1 MKTLIVFHRGKLV
14 GSILDKASTGISFQ
28 YSDDADFRL
37 SVSLPLSNKIYTAK
51 EIEPFF
57 SGLLPDGELREQI
70 AKDAH
75 VSSSSWFKLLSNYGR
90 EIAGAIEIIEDDEES
105 SDPTKY
111 SYTKLQKEEISTRIS
126 NANAIPLLTW
136 GGKTRMSL
144 AGAQNKI
151 ALFEKEGELYMPN
164 GGAPTNVILKA
175 GVNSYSI
182 NEYTTTHIAS
192 YLGINTPETLIKDY
206 DGTLAFI
213 TRRFD
218 RKEVDE
224 EVIRL
229 HQEDMCQA
237 LSVVPENKYEEDGG
251 PSFIKIKDLLIRVT
265 ETPIIYCK
273 EFAKIVIFN
282 YLFGNCD
289 ANGKN
294 YALLYPDS
302 STNPYLAPFYDLLC
316 TTIYDWLSR
325 KMAMKIGREK
335 EINRITKNDIIECGI
350 VGKKEMMNIL
360 DFFISNIP
368 FAFCRAKNELEEI
381 AQPMIDAIERDVMER
396 IRKL

>member
-1 MKTLIVFHRGKLV
+1 MFFHRGKLV

-75 VSSSSWFKLLSNYGR
+75 VFSSSWFKLLSNYGR

-111 SYTKLQKEEISTRIS
+111 SYTKLQKEEISTRLS

-182 NEYTTTHIAS
+182 NEYATTHIAS

-218 RKEVDE
+218 RKEVDG

-251 PSFIKIKDLLIRVT
+251 PSIIKIKDLLIRVT

-289 ANGKN
+289 AHGKN

-302 STNPYLAPFYDLLC
+302 SSNPILAPFYDLLC
-316 TTIYDWLSR
+316 TTIYDGLSR

>member
-1 MKTLIVFHRGKLV
+1 MFFHRGKLV

-105 SDPTKY
+105 SDPTKH
-111 SYTKLQKEEISTRIS
+111 SYTKLQ
-126 NANAIPLLTW
+126 
-136 GGKTRMSL
+136 
-144 AGAQNKI
+144 
-151 ALFEKEGELYMPN
+151 KEGELYMPN

-206 DGTLAFI
+206 DRNLAFI

-218 RKEVDE
+218 RKEVDGK
-224 EVIRL
+224 VIRL

-251 PSFIKIKDLLIRVT
+251 PSIIKIKDLLIRVT
-265 ETPIIYCK
+265 ETLTIYCK
-273 EFAKIVIFN
+273 EFAKIVVFN

-289 ANGKN
+289 AHGKN

-302 STNPYLAPFYDLLC
+302 SSNPILAPFYDLLC
-316 TTIYDWLSR
+316 TTIYDGLSR

-335 EINRITKNDIIECGI
+335 EINRITKNDIIECSI
-350 VGKKEMMNIL
+350 VGKKEMMSIL

>member
-90 EIAGAIEIIEDDEES
+90 EIAGAIEIIEDNEES

-111 SYTKLQKEEISTRIS
+111 SYTKLQ
-126 NANAIPLLTW
+126 
-136 GGKTRMSL
+136 
-144 AGAQNKI
+144 
-151 ALFEKEGELYMPN
+151 KEGELYMPN

-182 NEYTTTHIAS
+182 NEYATTHIAS

-206 DGTLAFI
+206 DRNLAFI

-218 RKEVDE
+218 RKEVDGK
-224 EVIRL
+224 VIRL

-251 PSFIKIKDLLIRVT
+251 PSIIKIKDLLIRVT
-265 ETPIIYCK
+265 ETLTIYCK
-273 EFAKIVIFN
+273 EFAKIVVFN

-289 ANGKN
+289 AHGKN

-302 STNPYLAPFYDLLC
+302 SSNPILAPFYDLLC
-316 TTIYDWLSR
+316 TTIYDGLSR

>member
-1 MKTLIVFHRGKLV
+1 MKTLIVFYRGKLI

-105 SDPTKY
+105 SDPTKH
-111 SYTKLQKEEISTRIS
+111 SYTKLQ
-126 NANAIPLLTW
+126 
-136 GGKTRMSL
+136 
-144 AGAQNKI
+144 
-151 ALFEKEGELYMPN
+151 KEGELYMPN

-251 PSFIKIKDLLIRVT
+251 PSIIKIKDLLIRVT
-265 ETPIIYCK
+265 GTPIIYYK
-273 EFAKIVIFN
+273 EFAKIVVFN

-289 ANGKN
+289 AHGKN

-302 STNPYLAPFYDLLC
+302 SSNPILAPFYDLLC
-316 TTIYDWLSR
+316 TTIYDGLSR

-350 VGKKEMMNIL
+350 VGKKEMMSIL

>member
-1 MKTLIVFHRGKLV
+1 MMLALG
-14 GSILDKASTGISFQ
+14 FQ
-28 YSDDADFRL
+28 SAFL
-37 SVSLPLSNKIYTAK
+37 FSNKIYTAK

-57 SGLLPDGELREQI
+57 SGLLPDGVLREQI

-105 SDPTKY
+105 SDPTKH
-111 SYTKLQKEEISTRIS
+111 SYIKLQ
-126 NANAIPLLTW
+126 
-136 GGKTRMSL
+136 
-144 AGAQNKI
+144 
-151 ALFEKEGELYMPN
+151 KEGELYMPN

-218 RKEVDE
+218 RKELDG

-251 PSFIKIKDLLIRVT
+251 PSIIKIKDLLIRVT

-273 EFAKIVIFN
+273 EFAGIVVFN

-289 ANGKN
+289 AHGKN

-302 STNPYLAPFYDLLC
+302 SSNPILAPFYDLLC
-316 TTIYDWLSR
+316 TTIYDGLSR

-350 VGKKEMMNIL
+350 VGKKEMMSIL
-360 DFFISNIP
+360 DFFISNIS

>member
-1 MKTLIVFHRGKLV
+1 MLLDYSEWTLRLIIDEKTLIVFHRGKLV

-37 SVSLPLSNKIYTAK
+37 SASLPFSNKIYTAK

-182 NEYTTTHIAS
+182 NEYATTHIAS

-218 RKEVDE
+218 RKEVDV
-224 EVIRL
+224 EVSRRYV
-229 HQEDMCQA
+229 
-237 LSVVPENKYEEDGG
+237 SG
-251 PSFIKIKDLLIRVT
+251 
-265 ETPIIYCK
+265 
-273 EFAKIVIFN
+273 
-282 YLFGNCD
+282 
-289 ANGKN
+289 
-294 YALLYPDS
+294 
-302 STNPYLAPFYDLLC
+302 
-316 TTIYDWLSR
+316 TICRSR
-325 KMAMKIGREK
+325 KQIRRRWWSQYHQNKRLVNKSNGDTNHILQ
-335 EINRITKNDIIECGI
+335 GI
-350 VGKKEMMNIL
+350 
-360 DFFISNIP
+360 
-368 FAFCRAKNELEEI
+368 R
-381 AQPMIDAIERDVMER
+381 
-396 IRKL
+396 

>member
-1 MKTLIVFHRGKLV
+1 
-14 GSILDKASTGISFQ
+14 
-28 YSDDADFRL
+28 
-37 SVSLPLSNKIYTAK
+37 
-51 EIEPFF
+51 
-57 SGLLPDGELREQI
+57 
-70 AKDAH
+70 
-75 VSSSSWFKLLSNYGR
+75 
-90 EIAGAIEIIEDDEES
+90 
-105 SDPTKY
+105 
-111 SYTKLQKEEISTRIS
+111 
-126 NANAIPLLTW
+126 
-136 GGKTRMSL
+136 
-144 AGAQNKI
+144 
-151 ALFEKEGELYMPN
+151 MPN

-182 NEYTTTHIAS
+182 NEYATTHIAS

-289 ANGKN
+289 AHGKN

-316 TTIYDWLSR
+316 TTIYDGLSR

-350 VGKKEMMNIL
+350 VGKKEMMSIL
-360 DFFISNIP
+360 DFFFSNIP